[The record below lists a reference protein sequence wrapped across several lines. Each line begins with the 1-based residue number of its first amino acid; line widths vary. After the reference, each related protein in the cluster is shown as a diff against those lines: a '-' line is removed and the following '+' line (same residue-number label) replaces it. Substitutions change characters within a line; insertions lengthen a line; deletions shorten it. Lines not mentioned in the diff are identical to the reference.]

1 MHAFCN
7 QSWQNQK
14 NMSTVQE
21 KFNNY
26 SKFIKFIYKYWNSD
40 VFRGASENAL
50 NIEAETKSNGETD
63 DYHGPQELV
72 EDLKKMGPTYVKL
85 GQLLSTR
92 PDLLPPNYLQALE
105 TLQDDVEK
113 IPYSTVQEIVEE
125 ETGQRISKAFESFD
139 TETLASA
146 SIGQVHQATLRSGKM
161 VAVKIQR
168 PGIRKK
174 FLEDLDTLK
183 EMTDFAVKHN
193 DAAKKYAVDDI
204 LDEFRF
210 ILLNELDYV
219 KEAENLRVL
228 ANNLQNFRKIFV
240 PQPVEGYSTSKILT
254 MEFVKGHKITSVS
267 SLSRTENDYST
278 LVDDLVEAYMKQ
290 IIIDGFAHADPH
302 PGNIHLTQDGRIA
315 LMDLGMVAKF
325 GPEMRDD
332 ILKLIIAISRYNG
345 VETAN
350 ALLQMS
356 EYGKE
361 TDVQKFQKE
370 INRLVLEAENK
381 SAGNLKTAP
390 LLIQMNRVAAEHG
403 IKLAVELNIFGK
415 ILMQLDQIVAV
426 LAPEYDLQKSIEEN
440 VEKMMQKKMLQDL
453 KPENFL
459 SQLIETKKLAEKL
472 PERLNTIT
480 ERLANNEFEIKIDAI
495 DEKRLTDGF
504 QKVANRISIGLV
516 IAALIIGAALL
527 MRVPTTFVILGYPG
541 LAMIFFL
548 AAALFGIW
556 LVLKMILNDEEL
568 KSNKR
573 R

>member
-1 MHAFCN
+1 
-7 QSWQNQK
+7 
-14 NMSTVQE
+14 
-21 KFNNY
+21 
-26 SKFIKFIYKYWNSD
+26 
-40 VFRGASENAL
+40 
-50 NIEAETKSNGETD
+50 
-63 DYHGPQELV
+63 
-72 EDLKKMGPTYVKL
+72 
-85 GQLLSTR
+85 
-92 PDLLPPNYLQALE
+92 
-105 TLQDDVEK
+105 
-113 IPYSTVQEIVEE
+113 
-125 ETGQRISKAFESFD
+125 
-139 TETLASA
+139 
-146 SIGQVHQATLRSGKM
+146 
-161 VAVKIQR
+161 
-168 PGIRKK
+168 
-174 FLEDLDTLK
+174 
-183 EMTDFAVKHN
+183 
-193 DAAKKYAVDDI
+193 
-204 LDEFRF
+204 
-210 ILLNELDYV
+210 
-219 KEAENLRVL
+219 
-228 ANNLQNFRKIFV
+228 RKIFV
-240 PQPVEGYSTSKILT
+240 PQPVDGYSTAKILT
-254 MEFVKGHKITSVS
+254 MEYVKRQKITSVS
-267 SLSRTENDYST
+267 PLSRTENDYST
-278 LVDDLVEAYMKQ
+278 LVDELVEAYMKQ

-527 MRVPTTFVILGYPG
+527 MRVPTTFVRS
-541 LAMIFFL
+541 
-548 AAALFGIW
+548 
-556 LVLKMILNDEEL
+556 EE
-568 KSNKR
+568 
-573 R
+573 

>member
-1 MHAFCN
+1 
-7 QSWQNQK
+7 
-14 NMSTVQE
+14 MSTVQE

-40 VFRGASENAL
+40 VFRAASENAL
-50 NIEAETKSNGETD
+50 NIETETDSNGETD

-139 TETLASA
+139 TEPLASA

-240 PQPVEGYSTSKILT
+240 PQPVDGYSTSKILT
-254 MEFVKGHKITSVS
+254 MEFVKGQKITSVS
-267 SLSRTENDYST
+267 PLSRTENDYST
-278 LVDDLVEAYMKQ
+278 LVDELVEAYMKQ

-302 PGNIHLTQDGRIA
+302 PGNIHVTQDGRIA

-325 GPEMRDD
+325 GTEMRDD
-332 ILKLIIAISRYNG
+332 ILKLIIAISKYNG

-381 SAGNLKTAP
+381 SAGKLKTAP

-556 LVLKMILNDEEL
+556 LILKMILNDEEL

-573 R
+573 K

>member
-1 MHAFCN
+1 
-7 QSWQNQK
+7 
-14 NMSTVQE
+14 
-21 KFNNY
+21 
-26 SKFIKFIYKYWNSD
+26 
-40 VFRGASENAL
+40 
-50 NIEAETKSNGETD
+50 
-63 DYHGPQELV
+63 
-72 EDLKKMGPTYVKL
+72 
-85 GQLLSTR
+85 
-92 PDLLPPNYLQALE
+92 
-105 TLQDDVEK
+105 
-113 IPYSTVQEIVEE
+113 
-125 ETGQRISKAFESFD
+125 
-139 TETLASA
+139 
-146 SIGQVHQATLRSGKM
+146 
-161 VAVKIQR
+161 
-168 PGIRKK
+168 
-174 FLEDLDTLK
+174 
-183 EMTDFAVKHN
+183 
-193 DAAKKYAVDDI
+193 
-204 LDEFRF
+204 
-210 ILLNELDYV
+210 
-219 KEAENLRVL
+219 
-228 ANNLQNFRKIFV
+228 
-240 PQPVEGYSTSKILT
+240 
-254 MEFVKGHKITSVS
+254 MEFVKGQKITSVS
-267 SLSRTENDYST
+267 PLSRTENDYST
-278 LVDDLVEAYMKQ
+278 LVDELVEAYMKQ
-290 IIIDGFAHADPH
+290 IIIDGFAHGDPH

-390 LLIQMNRVAAEHG
+390 LLIQKNRVAAEHG

-556 LVLKMILNDEEL
+556 LILKMILNDEEL

>member
-193 DAAKKYAVDDI
+193 DAAKKYAVDEI

>member
-40 VFRGASENAL
+40 VLRGASENAL
-50 NIEAETKSNGETD
+50 NIEAETESNGETD

-105 TLQDDVEK
+105 TLQDDVEN
-113 IPYSTVQEIVEE
+113 IPYSMVQEIVEE

-139 TETLASA
+139 TEPLASA

-193 DAAKKYAVDDI
+193 DAAKKYAVDEI

-240 PQPVEGYSTSKILT
+240 PQPVDGYSTSKILT
-254 MEFVKGHKITSVS
+254 MEFVKGQKITSVS
-267 SLSRTENDYST
+267 PLSRTENDYST
-278 LVDDLVEAYMKQ
+278 LVDELVEAYMKQ

-325 GPEMRDD
+325 GLEMRDD

-541 LAMIFFL
+541 LAMIFFS

>member
-40 VFRGASENAL
+40 VFRAASENAL
-50 NIEAETKSNGETD
+50 NIETETDSNGETD

-139 TETLASA
+139 TEPLASA

-267 SLSRTENDYST
+267 PLSRTENDYST

-381 SAGNLKTAP
+381 SAGKLKTAP

-541 LAMIFFL
+541 LAMIFFS

>member
-1 MHAFCN
+1 
-7 QSWQNQK
+7 
-14 NMSTVQE
+14 
-21 KFNNY
+21 
-26 SKFIKFIYKYWNSD
+26 
-40 VFRGASENAL
+40 
-50 NIEAETKSNGETD
+50 
-63 DYHGPQELV
+63 
-72 EDLKKMGPTYVKL
+72 
-85 GQLLSTR
+85 
-92 PDLLPPNYLQALE
+92 
-105 TLQDDVEK
+105 
-113 IPYSTVQEIVEE
+113 
-125 ETGQRISKAFESFD
+125 
-139 TETLASA
+139 
-146 SIGQVHQATLRSGKM
+146 
-161 VAVKIQR
+161 
-168 PGIRKK
+168 
-174 FLEDLDTLK
+174 
-183 EMTDFAVKHN
+183 
-193 DAAKKYAVDDI
+193 
-204 LDEFRF
+204 
-210 ILLNELDYV
+210 
-219 KEAENLRVL
+219 
-228 ANNLQNFRKIFV
+228 
-240 PQPVEGYSTSKILT
+240 
-254 MEFVKGHKITSVS
+254 
-267 SLSRTENDYST
+267 
-278 LVDDLVEAYMKQ
+278 
-290 IIIDGFAHADPH
+290 
-302 PGNIHLTQDGRIA
+302 
-315 LMDLGMVAKF
+315 MVAKF

-541 LAMIFFL
+541 LAMIFFS

-573 R
+573 K